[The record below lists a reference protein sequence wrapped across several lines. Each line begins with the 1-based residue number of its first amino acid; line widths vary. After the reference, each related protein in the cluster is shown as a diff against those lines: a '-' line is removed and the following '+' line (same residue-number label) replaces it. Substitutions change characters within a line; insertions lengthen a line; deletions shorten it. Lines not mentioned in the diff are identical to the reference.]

1 MRRTEQ
7 LQELR
12 LSGMMLH
19 QDGPT
24 HQWVPE
30 QWWDLIVTIA
40 NHLAW
45 AKKPC
50 HFQTSGKTKIS
61 MLSPNFINLSRSLN
75 FRRPGPTGRRK
86 GQGRDGEIKG
96 S

>member
-45 AKKPC
+45 AKVPTIWHGPK
-50 HFQTSGKTKIS
+50 SLAIS
-61 MLSPNFINLSRSLN
+61 KQAE
-75 FRRPGPTGRRK
+75 RRK
-86 GQGRDGEIKG
+86 LVCCHRIL
-96 S
+96 